1 MGSAGETLKFKNG
14 KFKVMQIT
22 DAQESA
28 AVAKDTLRLINAA
41 LDAEKPDLVIFTG
54 DQIKGYSVTFL
65 GKNKEEIIKK
75 TIGTI
80 LEPVVKRDIP
90 FAVTFGN
97 HDRQTGI
104 SNDRQIEFYRQYSR
118 CVKGAD
124 VYGSGTYTVPVEG
137 ADGKPAL
144 NIYMIDSG
152 GDKKGGGYEA
162 VTPEQIQ
169 WYRRA
174 REALKEQA
182 GKYVPSI
189 VFQHIPLSEYYSVL
203 RRVNKGDK
211 NAVRAFRTHKNEYY
225 VPEEKVMKGS
235 DYFMLEPPSIPDEN
249 TGEFAAFKEKG
260 DVFAVFAG
268 HDHKNSFVGT
278 YDGID
283 LGYTPSCGFNVYG
296 EGTRRAVRIFEFSE
310 KAPAAYSTRT
320 LSFRELVGRKVQ
332 TPVKD
337 FLFRYAPTTV
347 DAAIPMIIKA
357 LAVIV
362 GIAAVIAV
370 LGFIF

>member
-1 MGSAGETLKFKNG
+1 MRSEGETLKFKNG
-14 KFKVMQIT
+14 KFKVMHIT
-22 DAQESA
+22 DTQESA
-28 AVAKDTLRLINAA
+28 AVAKDTLKLINAA
-41 LDAEKPDLVIFTG
+41 LDAEKPDLVVFTG

-75 TIGTI
+75 TIGKI
-80 LEPVVKRDIP
+80 IEPVVKRNIP

-104 SNDRQIEFYRQYSR
+104 SNDRQIKFYEEYSQ
-118 CVKGAD
+118 CVKGAN

-137 ADGKPAL
+137 ADGKSAM
-144 NIYMIDSG
+144 NIYMVDSG
-152 GDKKGGGYEA
+152 GDAKGGGYEA
-162 VTPEQIQ
+162 VTPEQIE
-169 WYRRA
+169 WYKSA
-174 REALKEQA
+174 RESLKEQA

-189 VFQHIPLSEYYSVL
+189 VFQHIPVSEYYNVL
-203 RRVNKGDK
+203 RRVGKHDK

-225 VPEEKVMKGS
+225 VPEEKVMKDS
-235 DYFMLEPPSIPDEN
+235 DYFMLEPPSIPDVN
-249 TGEFAAFKEKG
+249 TGEFEAMKEKG
-260 DVFAVFAG
+260 DVFAIFVG

-296 EGTRRAVRIFEFSE
+296 EGTKRAVRVFEFSE
-310 KAPAAYSTRT
+310 ENPADYKTRT
-320 LSFRELVGRKVQ
+320 LSFRNLIGRKVQ

-337 FLFRYAPTTV
+337 FLFKYAPTTV

-357 LAVIV
+357 VIAIF
-362 GIAAVIAV
+362 GIAAAIA
-370 LGFIF
+370 LISFIF